1 MKAMNLLHWAMRL
14 VLYCR
19 IAMVIKTASK
29 AGAFC
34 IVMLLLSP

>member
-1 MKAMNLLHWAMRL
+1 MKAMNLLHWAMHL

-34 IVMLLLSP
+34 IVVLLLSP